1 MKTALVLSGGGARS
15 AYQVGVLKAINDI
28 LPTQEQNPFQIIC
41 GTSSGAINAVK
52 LASQADHFPTSVLE
66 LQRLWLN
73 LRSEHIHKVGYRE
86 LIHSALKLFFAFF
99 RKGVAYGRPLSL
111 FDNTPLSEMLNHHI
125 DFERIGQMIEQD
137 YLRAVGINALGYS
150 SGNNICFFQGHES
163 LAAWQR
169 SRRLGVPTNLQLS
182 HLLASSAL
190 PMLFP
195 AIKINREYF
204 GDGAIR
210 QTAPISPALH
220 LGADKLFVIGVSG
233 NPSKPLTRKQ
243 SKHSPSISDIAT
255 QLLNSAFIDSL
266 EEDVHMLQ
274 RFNRFAEAIEPAKRE
289 ALQLK
294 AVELLVVEPSIEF
307 DALAADFTHCL
318 PRSMKRMLKT
328 IGANTQGETS
338 SFASYVLFEGE
349 FAKALIDAGYK
360 DGFARKEEI
369 RQFLGSCKV
378 SES

>member
-1 MKTALVLSGGGARS
+1 MKTALILSGGGARS

-41 GTSSGAINAVK
+41 GTSSGAINAIK
-52 LASQADHFPTSVLE
+52 LASQADHFPTAVTD
-66 LQRLWLN
+66 LQRLWLS
-73 LRSEHIHKVGYRE
+73 LRSEHIHKVGYFE
-86 LIHSALKLFFAFF
+86 LVHSALKLFFAFF

-111 FDNTPLSEMLNHHI
+111 FDNTPLADILKSNINFKRL
-125 DFERIGQMIEQD
+125 DDMIEQGF
-137 YLRAVGINALGYS
+137 LTAVGINALGYS
-150 SGNNICFFQGHES
+150 SGNNICFFQGHHS
-163 LAAWQR
+163 LAGWQR
-169 SRRLGVPTNLQLS
+169 SRRLGIATDLQLI

-195 AIKINREYF
+195 AVKIHREYF

-233 NPSKPLTRKQ
+233 NQSKPLSRKP

-266 EEDVHMLQ
+266 EEDVQMLQ
-274 RFNRFAEAIEPAKRE
+274 RFNRFAADIEPAKR
-289 ALQLK
+289 ASLNIK
-294 AVELLVVEPSIEF
+294 PVELLLIEPSIEF
-307 DALAADFTHCL
+307 DALAAEFTHCL
-318 PRSMKRMLKT
+318 PRSMRRMLKT

-349 FAKALIDAGYK
+349 FAKALINAGYK
-360 DGFARKEEI
+360 DGLARKEEI

-378 SES
+378 QPQ